1 MNECT
6 VLSIW
11 AERGKRKYAEND
23 DRFIFR
29 YTPQGDVSGTPQLLL
44 KEKVPWRILHL
55 GTMQMK
61 KKTFKAYTNL
71 FKEQAKNK
79 EWAKKSEKE

>member
-44 KEKVPWRILHL
+44 KEKVP
-55 GTMQMK
+55 
-61 KKTFKAYTNL
+61 
-71 FKEQAKNK
+71 
-79 EWAKKSEKE
+79 